1 MTGAKTWA
9 RDLALG
15 ARFAAAGGRQGWT
28 RTLLTAL
35 GVGLG
40 VTLLLFAASVPA
52 MLDARHARSTARDSS
67 DEYRQDRIKKAD
79 DTLLYAPNNTTYR
92 DTDVHGVIL
101 RAEGPKAP
109 KPPGVAAI
117 PGDGEMLVSPALRTL
132 LASPDGAL
140 LRERLG
146 GRIVGTIGDAGLT
159 GPSELAYYS
168 GSDTL
173 TQGER
178 AYRIKNMGATGT
190 TEQLN
195 GFLLLLIVMICV
207 VLLMPVAVFIATAV
221 RFGSEARD
229 RRLAALR
236 LVGADTATTH
246 RVAGGEALL
255 GSLAGLL
262 LGAGFFLAGRQ
273 FTGLVNVWNF
283 NAFPSDV
290 SPSPLLTALIALAV
304 PASAVVVTFLAL
316 RRTAIEPLG
325 VVRNAAG
332 RRRKLWWRL
341 LLPVA
346 GLGLLLPMSGD
357 ISESDTTIGTYQIA
371 FGAVLVLVG
380 VTALLPWGSDAVI
393 RRFKGGPV
401 SWQLAIRRLQLSS
414 DTASRAVSGIT
425 VAVAGAIAL
434 QMLFAGVSGALTK
447 KTGQDPN
454 RAQLTVS
461 QPVSTGAQAQR
472 IIEDFRATPGVRSVL
487 GTVTSSATRPGKLL
501 KGEDYL
507 PTTSVYVADCA
518 TLRELARITSCRDG
532 DTFIATGEGFA
543 ADGGEKVTRPGK
555 AVDLNPSL
563 DGDKPSAHP
572 VLWTLPATARTV
584 RARTDPKGFV
594 RTGILATP
602 SALPVTK
609 LQAPEADVMLRLD
622 PKRADA
628 ADQARNTAARIDP
641 RMDVETLTSTVRGNQ
656 FATVQKG
663 LLVGSTVTML
673 LIAASMLVSLVE
685 QLRERKRLL
694 AVLIAFGTRR
704 STLGWS
710 VLWQTAV
717 PVVIGL
723 ALAVI
728 GGLGLGA
735 ALLTLVDV
743 GAADWTAFL
752 PIVGI
757 GAGVIAVVTLLSLPP
772 LWRMM
777 RPDGLRTE

>member
-79 DTLLYAPNNTTYR
+79 DTLLYAPNDTTFR

-109 KPPGVAAI
+109 RPPGVAAI

-304 PASAVVVTFLAL
+304 PASAVVVTFVAL

-325 VVRNAAG
+325 VVRNAARQ
-332 RRRKLWWRL
+332 RRRLWWRL

-346 GLGLLLPMSGD
+346 GVGLLLMSGD
-357 ISESDTTIGTYQIA
+357 ISQTDTSIGTYRIA

-393 RRFKGGPV
+393 RRVRGGPV

-434 QMLFAGVSGALTK
+434 QMLFSGVSGALTK
-447 KTGQDPN
+447 ETGQDPN
-454 RAQLTVS
+454 RAQLAVS

-472 IIEDFRATPGVRSVL
+472 IIDDFRATPGVRSVL
-487 GTVTSSATRPGKLL
+487 GTVTSPATRPGKLL

-555 AVDLNPSL
+555 AVDLNPSF

-602 SALPVTK
+602 SALPVTE

-622 PKRADA
+622 PNRADA
-628 ADQARNTAARIDP
+628 ADRARNTAARIDP

-663 LLVGSTVTML
+663 LLVGATVTML
-673 LIAASMLVSLVE
+673 LIAASMLVSLIE

-694 AVLIAFGTRR
+694 AVLVAFGTRR

-723 ALAVI
+723 ALAMV

-735 ALLTLVDV
+735 ALLSMVHV
-743 GAADWTAFL
+743 GASGWTAFL